1 MKLDRTEKGGYILKR
16 IFAFLFVVTIL
27 FTACSGGGNFRVGES
42 MNSINRQ
49 YESYIAVSTL
59 SAYKINENYLI
70 TIDDGDVVQKMV
82 EFSSDRKCLRVQGLD
97 LIKSGDTSQFLNIN
111 FNKLTEEIGQPHTN
125 IGSGFYIPA
134 YITEDAY
141 LVCFELEDETVVE
154 VIRRDLLTKSKIES
168 SRAVNNTESG
178 S

>member
-16 IFAFLFVVTIL
+16 IIAFLFIVTII
-27 FTACSGGGNFRVGES
+27 FSACSNDYKFMVGES
-42 MNSINRQ
+42 MSNINKQ
-49 YESYIAVSTL
+49 YKSYITINTL

-70 TIDDGDVVQKMV
+70 TIDDGDVVQKLV
-82 EFSSDRKCLRVQGLD
+82 EFSSDRKCHRVQGLD

-111 FNKLTEEIGQPHTN
+111 FNKLTEEIGQPHTD

-134 YITEDAY
+134 YIMEDAY

-154 VIRRDLLTKSKIES
+154 VIRRDLLTNKIVD
-168 SRAVNNTESG
+168 RVYD
-178 S
+178 